1 MRVIYAQLVWVL
13 ILLGSCSGQ
22 IDLLEPNYGLRTAD
36 KRLLVELSGKY
47 SLLRQVKINLEARSM
62 ACFDTH
68 YIRQL
73 DATTE
78 RVAQLSGMDRAY
90 SIATAIKA
98 IHQLINSDDPDFFRV
113 PEDEVELSTVLTYV
127 DISSGIS
134 NDDCSDMAILAYTN
148 LAPAGSGAAW
158 LAMRRGEP
166 YEPRFNLTNAV
177 ADVLSEE
184 VLRKNAGLLGG
195 DSTLSFDR
203 DPFQW
208 WVAVE
213 YDTSVPNGIAEPQS
227 QQKIIE
233 ITSAFLD
240 RGDLLDET
248 TVLSIAMNDVTYPE
262 MMEGN
267 PAIRAVFD
275 ATFDDAG
282 LSASELIQRIKK
294 SWRAQDLVSKNLS
307 STLVLARLHTFL
319 DRKST
324 VDELQANLSTIDV
337 ATSARLLVF
346 QPAF

>member
-1 MRVIYAQLVWVL
+1 MYAQLVWVL
-13 ILLGSCSGQ
+13 MLLSSCSGQ

-36 KRLLVELSGKY
+36 KRLLVELSDRY
-47 SLLRQVKINLEARSM
+47 SLLRQVKINLEAKSL
-62 ACFDTH
+62 ACFDTR

-78 RVAQLSGMDRAY
+78 RISQLSGMDRAY
-90 SIATAIKA
+90 SIATAIKEVNR
-98 IHQLINSDDPDFFRV
+98 LINSDDPDFFRV
-113 PEDEVELSTVLTYV
+113 PDDEVELSTILAHV

-148 LAPAGSGAAW
+148 FAPAGSGQAW

-166 YEPRFNLTNAV
+166 YEPSFNLANAV
-177 ADVLSEE
+177 ADVLSED
-184 VLRKNAGLLGG
+184 VLRKNEDLLGK
-195 DSTLSFDR
+195 DSTLSFER
-203 DPFQW
+203 NPYQW

-213 YDTSVPNGIAEPQS
+213 YDTSAPNGITEPQN

-233 ITSAFLD
+233 ITSAFLE

-248 TVLSIAMNDVTYPE
+248 TVLSIALTNVTYSE
-262 MMEGN
+262 MIGGN
-267 PAIRAVFD
+267 PVVRAVF
-275 ATFDDAG
+275 APGFDETG
-282 LSASELIQRIKK
+282 PSASELIQRINK

-307 STLVLARLHTFL
+307 STLVLARMNTWL

-324 VDELQANLSTIDV
+324 VDELRDYLSAID
-337 ATSARLLVF
+337 AETSTRLLVF